1 MKRVLVVV
9 VVLVALVTVS
19 VPTARDG
26 GGPLGVTVTGRDA
39 RVGVLLRGAG
49 GGHFCTASVVDAP
62 HRDLIVTA
70 AHCLGGDGGLVF
82 VPGYRDG
89 RAPFGEWQVRR
100 RFLARGWVEGRHED
114 SDVGFAAL
122 APRGGEEVQDAVGG
136 NRFVTGTVTGATA
149 VTVTGYPSAREA
161 AVSCTAEPRALG
173 RTQQR
178 IACPGFSGGTSGSP
192 WVNRDGQVAGVL
204 GGHDQGGTTPGVS
217 CSVVLGAEA
226 ERLYGR
232 AARGA

>member
-9 VVLVALVTVS
+9 VMLVALITVS
-19 VPTARDG
+19 AATADDG

-39 RVGVLLRGAG
+39 RVGVLLRTAG

-89 RAPFGEWQVRR
+89 RAPFGEWRVRR

-114 SDVGFAAL
+114 SDVGFAAV

-149 VTVTGYPSAREA
+149 VTVTGYPSARET
-161 AVSCTAEPRALG
+161 AVSCTAEPHALG

-178 IACPGFSGGTSGSP
+178 VACPGFSGGTSGSP
-192 WVNRDGQVAGVL
+192 WVNGHGQVVGVL

-217 CSVVLGAEA
+217 YSVVLGAEA
-226 ERLYGR
+226 ERLYGQ
-232 AARGA
+232 AARDA